1 MDSAMLASCLS
12 KKREKE
18 NGTREL
24 GQELCALTSALRPQI
39 GTGEGAV
46 AASTLASSVSENLTN
61 PPPKKEI
68 IRVTLDEG
76 PRSRDH

>member
-1 MDSAMLASCLS
+1 MLASCLS

-18 NGTREL
+18 NETIEL
-24 GQELCALTSALRPQI
+24 GQELRALTSALRPQI